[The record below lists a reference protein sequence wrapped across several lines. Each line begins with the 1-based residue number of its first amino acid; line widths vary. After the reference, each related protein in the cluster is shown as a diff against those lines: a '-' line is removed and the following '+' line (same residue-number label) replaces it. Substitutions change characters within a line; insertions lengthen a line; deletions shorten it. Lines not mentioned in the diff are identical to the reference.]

1 MKIRLV
7 VPLVALAISLAM
19 PALAQEQNTVD
30 PEVRQQIEAAYM
42 KFAEAFNKHDAAAM
56 GDPYTQNA
64 VEVWPSQPDGGLIS
78 GREPIVKAIMAEA
91 VSGSTLEHKIV
102 QMYACGN
109 DICAI
114 TEWGQGVHYGRYAVI
129 IYVRDADDWKIR
141 MKYVD

>member
-7 VPLVALAISLAM
+7 VPLVALAITLAM

-56 GDPYTQNA
+56 GDLYTQNA

-91 VSGSTLEHKIV
+91 VLGSTLEHKIV
-102 QMYACGN
+102 QIYACGN

-114 TEWGQGVHYGRYAVI
+114 TEWE
-129 IYVRDADDWKIR
+129 
-141 MKYVD
+141 

>member
-1 MKIRLV
+1 
-7 VPLVALAISLAM
+7 M

-56 GDPYTQNA
+56 GDLYTQNA

-91 VSGSTLEHKIV
+91 VLGSTLEHKIV
-102 QMYACGN
+102 QIYACGN

-114 TEWGQGVHYGRYAVI
+114 TEWDQ
-129 IYVRDADDWKIR
+129 VRVPSPRWRPRISGAIGWRNSINWPKR
-141 MKYVD
+141 MG